1 MSRNKSLGL
10 SVVFLA
16 IAIFISGTLVLSLRD
31 TYAPDGHSLTLR
43 DAIHLLQRT

>member
-31 TYAPDGHSLTLR
+31 TYAPDGHSLMLR